1 MQFLS
6 FIRYYRYDNLYE
18 QTRYLLV
25 VSAMPIYT
33 YRREDGTT
41 FDIRQ
46 KFLDDALENC
56 PTTGQK
62 VSRVIQPAG
71 IIFKGS
77 GFYVNDNSKATNP
90 AAPAKKDESSASGSD
105 APKSEAKSETKS
117 ETKSEAKKESKT
129 PSPAA
134 D

>member
-1 MQFLS
+1 
-6 FIRYYRYDNLYE
+6 
-18 QTRYLLV
+18 
-25 VSAMPIYT
+25 MPVYT

-46 KFLDDALENC
+46 KFLDDPLDNC
-56 PTTGQK
+56 PTTGQS

-90 AAPAKKDESSASGSD
+90 AAPSKNGDSNGNGKSDTAKT
-105 APKSEAKSETKS
+105 EAKSETKS
-117 ETKSEAKKESKT
+117 ETKTEKKTEAKA
-129 PSPAA
+129 PSATA

>member
-1 MQFLS
+1 
-6 FIRYYRYDNLYE
+6 
-18 QTRYLLV
+18 
-25 VSAMPIYT
+25 MPIYT

-41 FDIRQ
+41 FDIKQ
-46 KFLDDALENC
+46 KFLDDPLETC

-62 VSRVIQPAG
+62 VNRVIQAAG

-77 GFYVNDNSKATNP
+77 GFYVNDNSKASNP
-90 AAPAKKDESSASGSD
+90 AAPAKTNGESNGTAET
-105 APKSEAKSETKS
+105 KSEAKSETKS
-117 ETKSEAKKESKT
+117 EAKAETKTEKSKS